1 MNQDMSYEDLQ
12 SLAALGVSDEKLYEL
27 RRQMERADAIRG
39 QQGPQGATAGGIYVA
54 ANPLQHLAHG
64 INQYRA
70 GKDYKTAKEAI
81 PGTLDQIRRG
91 RLDAMNTWLG
101 APGPMS
107 ADPRAQLLREQEWQT
122 GQRGA

>member
-27 RRQMERADAIRG
+27 RRQMSRADAIRG

-70 GKDYKTAKEAI
+70 GKDYKDAAGKI
-81 PGTLDQIRRG
+81 PGVVQGIEDARAGMLRRWWDSRNG
-91 RLDAMNTWLG
+91 AGGAGGVPYDPMNRQMT
-101 APGPMS
+101 
-107 ADPRAQLLREQEWQT
+107 
-122 GQRGA
+122 